1 MDKMIDEMIETMYN
15 DLLERGEYTDLP
27 ETVEASRNTYAL
39 YWDNPKFEDI
49 RYELENAIGQ
59 ESIMREKQS
68 FIYGFKKAMEIFSK
82 EVL

>member
-39 YWDNPKFEDI
+39 Y
-49 RYELENAIGQ
+49 
-59 ESIMREKQS
+59 
-68 FIYGFKKAMEIFSK
+68 
-82 EVL
+82 